1 MRLSISIFVV
11 LMYTFVTRP
20 ASAHP
25 ASGIVV
31 DARGQVFFLDTG
43 EPGGFHGVIWR
54 ISSQGSVTAVHDYG
68 GHFLAL
74 DPDSVFA
81 RADLAGWFRSK
92 RTQWLQR
99 VAVPGSTSCLIQA
112 DGSPIVMGRDG
123 GLYYASAEQLER
135 AGVEQI
141 ARLAADGSLRT
152 PTPTLPAMAK
162 KLGGI
167 RGLAFG
173 QEGDLYV
180 AYESAVQRITSTGV
194 STLVNSIAVKDCDV
208 DVPANGRLPFLR
220 GLAVDSR
227 GVVYA
232 AATGCHRVIR
242 ITETE
247 QETVLKAERPWS
259 PTGVATFRDDV
270 YVLEYTNPYG
280 NAKEWR
286 PRVRKIKRD
295 GTVATLVTISPED
308 RARVGAAR

>member
-1 MRLSISIFVV
+1 MRLSISILVV
-11 LMYTFVTRP
+11 LMCTFVARL

-43 EPGGFHGVIWR
+43 EPGGFRGVIWK
-54 ISSQGSVTAVHDYG
+54 IDSQGNVTAVHDSG

-74 DPDSVFA
+74 DRGSVFA
-81 RADLAGWFRSK
+81 HADLGEWFRSK

-99 VAVPGSTSCLIQA
+99 VAVPGSTSSLIQA

-141 ARLAADGSLRT
+141 ARLAADGTLRT
-152 PTPTLPAMAK
+152 PTPTLPAIAK

-173 QEGDLYV
+173 QDGDLYV
-180 AYESAVQRITSTGV
+180 AYESAVQKITPTGV
-194 STLVNSIAVKDCDV
+194 TTLVNSIAVKDCDV
-208 DVPANGRLPFLR
+208 DVPSDGHLPFLR

-242 ITETE
+242 IRGDRT
-247 QETVLKAERPWS
+247 ETVLKAERPWS
-259 PTGVATFRDDV
+259 PTGVATFGDDV
-270 YVLEYTNPYG
+270 YVLEYTNPHG

>member
-1 MRLSISIFVV
+1 VRLSISIVVV
-11 LMYTFVTRP
+11 LLCSFVAQL

-31 DARGQVFFLDTG
+31 DSRGHVFFLDTG
-43 EPGGFHGVIWR
+43 EPGGFRGVIWN
-54 ISSQGSVTAVHDYG
+54 IDSQGNLTPVHDSG

-81 RADLAGWFRSK
+81 RADLGGWFRSK

-99 VAVPGSTSCLIQA
+99 VAVPGSPSSLIQA
-112 DGSPIVMGRDG
+112 DG

-141 ARLAADGSLRT
+141 ARLAADGTLRT
-152 PTPTLPAMAK
+152 PTPTLPAIAK

-167 RGLAFG
+167 RGLAFD
-173 QEGDLYV
+173 QDGDLYV
-180 AYESAVQRITSTGV
+180 AYESTVQKITPTGV
-194 STLVNSIAVKDCDV
+194 TTLINSIAVKDCDV
-208 DVPANGRLPFLR
+208 DVPGDGRLPFLR
-220 GLAVDSR
+220 GLAVDTR

-232 AATGCHRVIR
+232 AATGCRRVIR
-242 ITETE
+242 ITGGRV
-247 QETVLKAERPWS
+247 ETVLKAERPWS
-259 PTGVATFRDDV
+259 PTGVATFGDDV
-270 YVLEYTNPYG
+270 YVLEYTNPHG
-280 NAKEWR
+280 SAKGWR

-308 RARVGAAR
+308 RARVGTAR

>member
-1 MRLSISIFVV
+1 MRLFFSILVV
-11 LMYTFVTRP
+11 LMCTFVARL
-20 ASAHP
+20 ACAHP

-31 DARGQVFFLDTG
+31 DANGQVFFLDTG
-43 EPGGFHGVIWR
+43 EPSGFRGVIWK
-54 ISSQGSVTAVHDYG
+54 IDSQGSLTAVHDSG
-68 GHFLAL
+68 AHFLAL
-74 DPDSVFA
+74 DLDSVFGG
-81 RADLAGWFRSK
+81 ADLGGWFRSK

-99 VAVPGSTSCLIQA
+99 VAVPGSTSSLIQA
-112 DGSPIVMGRDG
+112 DGSPIAMGTDG

-135 AGVEQI
+135 AGVVQI
-141 ARLAADGSLRT
+141 ARLAADGTLRT
-152 PTPTLPAMAK
+152 PTPTLPAIAK

-173 QEGDLYV
+173 QDGDLYV
-180 AYESAVQRITSTGV
+180 AYESAVQKIMPTGV
-194 STLVNSIAVKDCDV
+194 TTLVDSAAVKDCDV
-208 DVPANGRLPFLR
+208 DVPADGRLPFLR

-232 AATGCHRVIR
+232 AATGCRRVIR
-242 ITETE
+242 ITGDRVETA
-247 QETVLKAERPWS
+247 LKAERPWS

-270 YVLEYTNPYG
+270 YVLEYTNPHG